1 LAAHSGA
8 LPALQALVVAN
19 RLELLV
25 VEVLHRLVIEQAVDS
40 SSIGLGI
47 KLVHL
52 PAEARAPFGD
62 GHGVENVGTKRNH
75 RDADEPQ
82 VVARDQDRRN
92 QPDLDQRRKDRKK
105 READQRRNPSR
116 TALDIAGEAARMAGK
131 MKTQRQ
137 RVQVA
142 KGLQRDRAHRALGDL
157 GEQVFTQLGERGGR
171 QAQNS
176 IGKEQR
182 NRQDQHLS
190 RGRKRQAVDDAL
202 EYQRHADV

>member
-1 LAAHSGA
+1 
-8 LPALQALVVAN
+8 
-19 RLELLV
+19 
-25 VEVLHRLVIEQAVDS
+25 
-40 SSIGLGI
+40 
-47 KLVHL
+47 
-52 PAEARAPFGD
+52 
-62 GHGVENVGTKRNH
+62 
-75 RDADEPQ
+75 
-82 VVARDQDRRN
+82 
-92 QPDLDQRRKDRKK
+92 
-105 READQRRNPSR
+105 
-116 TALDIAGEAARMAGK
+116 MAGK

-142 KGLQRDRAHRALGDL
+142 KGLQSDRAHRALGDL

-202 EYQRHADV
+202 EYQRHADVGQLGRDQAGECEHHSAPIGKEVRQERAHRLPIAAESAIRRSWKGKR